1 MSFFDNESDAND
13 ETILLLFPGLFYGTG
28 MAELE
33 AAGISAAEFW
43 REGGGSAAFVAFD

>member
-1 MSFFDNESDAND
+1 
-13 ETILLLFPGLFYGTG
+13 

-43 REGGGSAAFVAFD
+43 REGSGRAAFVAFD